1 MTTWTSHPLIR
12 HTRPQLRL
20 RYSHDPQDRGPRR
33 WQASLARNCEE
44 SRPGPG
50 SGCAPPQGGEARQRY
65 IQAVGKRN
73 LWPAEAASSRA
84 LNLVFPLLIW
94 RHSESSR
101 ASFGGFSLKRRSYRL
116 SRLVQGQR
124 GPGLL
129 PPLQLAARDCLE
141 STLPTTP
148 RDHPTP
154 ASGSHAPRSP
164 PDRGSPEPLPLILAP
179 RGPHPHGTPLFTA
192 PPQSMG
198 VPVDSHLLRAPRG
211 LPLSRRRLR
220 QASGSLRPRLPAG
233 GAAAPKPLSIRS
245 SGGSSVGGGGRMAQ
259 GSGRRTL
266 RGAGEIGRAHV

>member
-1 MTTWTSHPLIR
+1 MTTWTSQPLIR

-101 ASFGGFSLKRRSYRL
+101 ASFGGFSQRRSYRL

-141 STLPTTP
+141 SPP
-148 RDHPTP
+148 PPP
-154 ASGSHAPRSP
+154 AT
-164 PDRGSPEPLPLILAP
+164 I
-179 RGPHPHGTPLFTA
+179 PHP
-192 PPQSMG
+192 
-198 VPVDSHLLRAPRG
+198 LRAPTPRGAHPIGAALNPSTDPGSPRTPPARDTPVYRPPNQWRFPWIPTFCGLPADSHPRDAASGRPRG
-211 LPLSRRRLR
+211 L
-220 QASGSLRPRLPAG
+220 SGPAY
-233 GAAAPKPLSIRS
+233 
-245 SGGSSVGGGGRMAQ
+245 
-259 GSGRRTL
+259 L
-266 RGAGEIGRAHV
+266 RGAPQRQSR